1 MDMTDPI
8 ADMLTRIR
16 NAVRARHPRV
26 DIPFSG
32 MKLEIARI
40 LKAEGYIA
48 DVSVVERGAFRDLR
62 VALRYDGEG
71 NSLIAGLALVSKPG
85 RRVYTGYRE
94 IPPVMGGLGLAIVS
108 TPRGLMSGRDAK
120 RARVG
125 GEVVCGVW

>member
-1 MDMTDPI
+1 MTDPI

-26 DIPFSG
+26 DIPHSG
-32 MKLEIARI
+32 LKMEIARI

-48 DVSVVERGAFRDLR
+48 DVAVVARGAFQDLR
-62 VALRYDGEG
+62 VTLRYDGEG

-85 RRVYTGYRE
+85 RRFYTGYRD
-94 IPPVMGGLGLAIVS
+94 IPPIMGGLGMAIVS
-108 TPRGLMSGRDAK
+108 TPRGLMSARDAK

-125 GEVVCGVW
+125 GEVLCGIW

>member
-1 MDMTDPI
+1 MTDPI